1 MGIEQ
6 QALPRPAVSEYK
18 NVGHE
23 TTTTSDET
31 ILSAPA
37 NGTLG
42 VIEVIA
48 YAPSG
53 LTSPTV
59 TLKDGTITIGVFPVS
74 AGDTEILI
82 ENSIGLEINNDL
94 IAQASASGVIV
105 SAWAV
110 LA

>member
-6 QALPRPAVSEYK
+6 QGLPRPAVSEYK

-31 ILSAPA
+31 ILSKPTD
-37 NGTLG
+37 GTLG

-53 LTSPTV
+53 LTSPAA
-59 TLKDGTITIGVFPVS
+59 TLKDGAVTIGVFSVS
-74 AGDTEILI
+74 SGDTEILI

-94 IAQASASGVIV
+94 VIQTSASGVIV